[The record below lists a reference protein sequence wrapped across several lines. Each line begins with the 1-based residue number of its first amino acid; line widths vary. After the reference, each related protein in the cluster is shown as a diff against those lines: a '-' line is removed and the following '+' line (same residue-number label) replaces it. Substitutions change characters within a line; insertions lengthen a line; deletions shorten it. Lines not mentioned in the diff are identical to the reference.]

1 MTTDMSTAYG
11 APCVCGCVRVAFVPV
26 CVSFTPRC
34 LCLPR
39 PASSG
44 PPCLPSPP
52 AQRVYFMKSLVS
64 VWPWFCVPRVVN
76 KTETRANFLV
86 CRLAGLVVKLR
97 SPDVPRSHPPT
108 CERERF
114 AATTNSGTRSMA
126 TQNLGTMS
134 SSVLQDYHTKRRTS
148 GIELAAID
156 AALAQLKDSGSRTNW
171 LLACYDPGNKHRLLL
186 LRTGEGGFEE
196 LLGSLDDACVLY
208 GCFVFSAAN
217 QIKRAPATPPRPRRA
232 TPRHAAPRH
241 ATPAP
246 WCARLSPGPSPSPNP
261 YPRQVRLRELGRT

>member
-1 MTTDMSTAYG
+1 
-11 APCVCGCVRVAFVPV
+11 
-26 CVSFTPRC
+26 
-34 LCLPR
+34 
-39 PASSG
+39 
-44 PPCLPSPP
+44 
-52 AQRVYFMKSLVS
+52 
-64 VWPWFCVPRVVN
+64 
-76 KTETRANFLV
+76 
-86 CRLAGLVVKLR
+86 
-97 SPDVPRSHPPT
+97 
-108 CERERF
+108 
-114 AATTNSGTRSMA
+114 MA

-134 SSVLQDYHTKRRTS
+134 SSVLQDYHTKRHTS

-232 TPRHAAPRH
+232 TPRPRLAATPRRHAATPRLSH
-241 ATPAP
+241 ATPCAAAVPSAVVRAP
-246 WCARLSPGPSPSPNP
+246 
-261 YPRQVRLRELGRT
+261 